1 MVFSNNLLLGAAGA
15 GGSYEIENS
24 VRLDGVGDMSRTV
37 GSNGDLR
44 EWSWS
49 FWVKRSGLGTNGGLG
64 FNIGGTYTDASNRS
78 IVRFYSSS
86 NGTDDFYWAERS
98 GGAWREDQWTIAQY
112 RDPSAWYH
120 ILLVWD
126 TDGGTTPRARR
137 YINGVQITDLGGSPA
152 AAANVDSGTNKAG
165 TFQLFDQAG
174 FPGREF
180 EGYCAEMHFVDGSA
194 LEPTDFGEF
203 NTDGVWIPIKT
214 SGITYGSNGFY
225 LDFADSSD
233 LGKDVS
239 GNNNDFTSSGLAT
252 TDQMLDTPT
261 NNYSIFN
268 PVASCNVSGQPL
280 TISDGNLR
288 TSAGGTLNAIEA
300 ITQIGPSSGKWYAEF
315 TLNAAPQ
322 LTNQYPIIGVIAADL
337 NITSG
342 NNIGNST
349 FRGYI
354 PDGTISG
361 GASYGDT
368 FTTNDVIGCAI
379 DLDNQKIWW
388 SKNGTFQN
396 SGDPAAGTNAAFTN
410 LTAGL
415 FYRFC
420 ISHAGSTATDVTGNF
435 GQTGGFTY
443 TPPTGFNALST
454 ANLDDPTIADPSAHF
469 QPTLY
474 TGTGSSLA
482 VTQSGNSTFQPDWVW
497 IKGRSGATEHVLTD
511 AVRGVTKELSSNDTG
526 AEETVAQGLTAFGSA
541 GFTVGTDGS
550 YNTSSAT
557 YVGWQWK
564 ANGAGSS
571 NTDGSITSTVSANTT
586 SGFSIIR
593 WSGTGAN
600 GTIGHGLGI
609 QPSLYIVKNTATT
622 NSWMVGSTLYDNTKF
637 LILNASDA
645 LDTAAAVWNSA
656 YPTSSV
662 VNLGSNVASNGSGT
676 NNMICYAFAEIP
688 GYSSF
693 GSYTGNGLANG
704 PFVYTGFK
712 PAYVLMKKTSGTSD
726 WIIYDDA
733 RDPDNFVNKR
743 IYANESY
750 AEDPHASNDHVDFL
764 SNGFKQRSAGTMINA
779 SGATYIYM
787 AFAENPFGGDG
798 VAPATAR

>member
-1 MVFSNNLLLGAAGA
+1 MVFNNNLLLGAAGA
-15 GGSYEIENS
+15 GAGYTIDQSIRFNNDDTAYMTRTPSSAGS
-24 VRLDGVGDMSRTV
+24 LTT
-37 GSNGDLR
+37 
-44 EWSWS
+44 WTAS
-49 FWVKRSGLGTNGGLG
+49 FWFKRCSITETQVLWAAGTSGINEIRFGSSFDTIYYDFSNLGVYPESTL
-64 FNIGGTYTDASNRS
+64 
-78 IVRFYSSS
+78 VL
-86 NGTDDFYWAERS
+86 
-98 GGAWREDQWTIAQY
+98 
-112 RDPSAWYH
+112 RDPSAWYN
-120 ILLVWD
+120 LVTVFD
-126 TDGGTTPRARR
+126 TTHATASERLRCFLNGERVTLSTTLALNANSQWNSNVLHTIGISSYSVPNYYPFDGYMAEINFIDGTALDATSFGETNS
-137 YINGVQITDLGGSPA
+137 NGVWVPIEYTGSY
-152 AAANVDSGTNKAG
+152 GT
-165 TFQLFDQAG
+165 
-174 FPGREF
+174 
-180 EGYCAEMHFVDGSA
+180 
-194 LEPTDFGEF
+194 
-203 NTDGVWIPIKT
+203 
-214 SGITYGSNGFY
+214 NGFY
-225 LDFADSSD
+225 ITGETASD
-233 LGKDVS
+233 LGEDFS
-239 GNNNDFTSSGLAT
+239 GNGNDFTSSGLT
-252 TDQMLDTPT
+252 TADQMLDTPT
-261 NNYSIFN
+261 DNYSIFN

-322 LTNQYPIIGVIAADL
+322 LTNQYPIIAVIAADL

-349 FRGYI
+349 FRGYV
-354 PDGTISG
+354 PNGNTQGTGSG
-361 GASYGDT
+361 AYGDT
-368 FTTNDVIGCAI
+368 FTTGDVIGCAI

-454 ANLDDPTIADPSAHF
+454 ANLTDPTIADPSAHF

-511 AVRGVTKELSSNDTG
+511 AVRGVTKELSSNDTD

-571 NTDGSITSTVSANTT
+571 NTDGSINTTATSTNTT
-586 SGFSIIR
+586 AGFSISTYTGNGT
-593 WSGTGAN
+593 SGA
-600 GTIGHGLGI
+600 TIGHGLGLV
-609 QPSLYIVKNTATT
+609 PALVIVKRRDGGSGYSWYVQHKDVGPTKALFLDSTSAAATSANYWNNTA
-622 NSWMVGSTLYDNTKF
+622 
-637 LILNASDA
+637 
-645 LDTAAAVWNSA
+645 
-656 YPTSSV
+656 PTSSV
-662 VNLGSNVASNGSGT
+662 FSVGNDTSLNANSGT
-676 NNMICYAFAEIP
+676 FLAYCFAEIP

-743 IYANESY
+743 IYANQSY

-764 SNGFKQRSAGTMINA
+764 SNGFKQRSAGTIINA